1 MNLKELVNN
10 LIAIPLLILKKFL
23 LLIGNYKN
31 KNSISIF
38 SDVSHKISFANKFI
52 TIKRGTVACPDLTIG
67 SHTYVG
73 YGCFLSANIGRY
85 CSIAN
90 NVTIGPGEHPLHFPS
105 TSAVFF
111 EKSFDL
117 KALKCHVSSDVW
129 IGSGAI
135 ILRGV
140 TLGTGSVIGANA
152 VVTKDVEP
160 YSIVV
165 GSPARVIR
173 FRFSPDKIAILLE
186 SKWWLLNPE
195 QAFKFLK
202 GFQNEHLNF

>member
-1 MNLKELVNN
+1 M
-10 LIAIPLLILKKFL
+10 
-23 LLIGNYKN
+23 
-31 KNSISIF
+31 
-38 SDVSHKISFANKFI
+38 
-52 TIKRGTVACPDLTIG
+52 
-67 SHTYVG
+67 
-73 YGCFLSANIGRY
+73 FLSANIGRY

-90 NVTIGPGEHPLHFPS
+90 NVSIGPGEHPIHFPS

-111 EKSFDL
+111 DNSYDL
-117 KALKCHVSSDVW
+117 KALKCNVSSDVW

-152 VVTKDVEP
+152 VVTRDVEP

-173 FRFSPDKIAILLE
+173 FRFTPDKIAILLE

-195 QAFKFLK
+195 EALKFLK
-202 GFQNEHLNF
+202 EFQNEHLNI